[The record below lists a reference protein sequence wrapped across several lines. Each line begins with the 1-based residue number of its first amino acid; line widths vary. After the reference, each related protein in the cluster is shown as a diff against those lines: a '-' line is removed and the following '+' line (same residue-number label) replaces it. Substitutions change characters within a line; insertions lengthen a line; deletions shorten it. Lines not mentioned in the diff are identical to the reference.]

1 MQFLK
6 DVVIC
11 LLISVYKPIAEL
23 NILLLMYLASGGEV
37 PLSPADEWENRD
49 REMEIKFTKEACGK
63 ARTLDS
69 VSPDQHINHKIN
81 VFFFPILSLCARLE

>member
-1 MQFLK
+1 MKAYEHFLPMQFLK

-37 PLSPADEWENRD
+37 PLSPADE
-49 REMEIKFTKEACGK
+49 
-63 ARTLDS
+63 
-69 VSPDQHINHKIN
+69 
-81 VFFFPILSLCARLE
+81 